1 MPLPSSGSISADD
14 LNEELGNSPGTQ
26 IDFESAANALLE
38 NASRPH
44 GMDEFYGASLGDDF
58 LFSDWDG
65 SVSIS
70 EYGSITA
77 TVGNAASRTINTS
90 NFAVVT
96 SATSRSVSVTIV
108 APSTFNGEPV
118 TNAGASLTGT
128 RSATQPS
135 IGRYLELTAN
145 DYSLEGQETQVS
157 LTINDLHYN
166 DTDWTLSDVPT
177 YGTNG
182 LELAIYNE
190 FGTGDTT
197 RTINLSQNTSGTTR
211 RSTFTVTSAIG
222 SKTDSI
228 EISQT
233 SYTPVQ
239 TPTFEPVPTS
249 EDWTDSQSG
258 TGVSKVITANYN
270 GGSAPTSVTFYL
282 SGTHFGLQEEESNV
296 QLIES
301 GGPWRAQ
308 ATNTSGISQYRI
320 GVYPLSTNSG
330 TSDKEEN
337 LVISMGNGSGTNSI
351 NVPLTQTFN
360 VSWETDV
367 SSLSF
372 TRFGG
377 TKNIILT
384 TSYNWTAAVSGTGF
398 SINTTSGTAGTRT
411 ISVTATQKDLG
422 GSGTVTF
429 SASGQSD
436 IVVSLSQAAAP
447 LEWDWFVNE
456 LPRIGDSVTVSPSTI
471 AQSYSV
477 GLYTYRGSTAVA
489 STWML
494 QRTAG
499 TWITINTTT
508 SGGTTFKDAESTQ
521 NTNGTPY
528 LYLNVATNTGSPRTG
543 GAEITIDGALVA
555 TISVQQS
562 GVSGGSGGS
571 GGDPSEGPGAGGIE

>member
-26 IDFESAANALLE
+26 IDFETAANALLE

-70 EYGSITA
+70 EFGAITA

-96 SATSRSVSVTIV
+96 SATSRTVSITIV
-108 APSTFNGEPV
+108 APSTFNGQPV
-118 TNAGASLTGT
+118 DNAGASLTGT
-128 RSATQPS
+128 RSATQPA

-182 LELAIYNE
+182 LQLAIYNE

-211 RSTFTVTSAIG
+211 RSTFTVTSDIG
-222 SKTDSI
+222 SNPYSI
-228 EISQT
+228 EILQT
-233 SYTPVQ
+233 SYTPVLK
-239 TPTFEPVPTS
+239 PTFTPSPTS
-249 EDWTDSQSG
+249 LDWTYSQSG
-258 TGVSKVITANYN
+258 TGNYKTITATRT
-270 GGSAPTSVTFYL
+270 GGSTPTAVSFYL
-282 SGTHFGLQEEESNV
+282 SGTHFGLFQTDPNV
-296 QLIES
+296 PVNDT
-301 GGPWRAQ
+301 GGPWRAE
-308 ATNTSGISQYRI
+308 ADNDGAGTFEV
-320 GVYPLSTNSG
+320 GVYPLSNNSG
-330 TSDKEEN
+330 TSDNEED
-337 LVISMGNGSGTNSI
+337 LVISMGNGGGTNSI
-351 NVPLTQTFN
+351 DVPLTQTFN
-360 VSWETDV
+360 VSWETNV

-372 TRFGG
+372 GTLGG
-377 TKNIILT
+377 TQYITLT
-384 TSYNWTAAVSGTGF
+384 TSYNWTAAVSGDGF
-398 SINTTSGTAGTRT
+398 SINTTSGTGTQT
-411 ISVTATQKDLG
+411 ISVTATEKDLG

-429 SASGQSD
+429 SASGQTP

-447 LEWDWFVNE
+447 LEYSWFLNGVE
-456 LPRIGDSVTVSPSTI
+456 RYGSVTVTPSTI
-471 AQSYSV
+471 STSYSV
-477 GLYTYRGSTAVA
+477 GLYGYRGSTAVE
-489 STWML
+489 TFWML
-494 QRTAG
+494 ARVTAG
-499 TWITINTTT
+499 GWIDAATTT
-508 SGGTTFKDAESTQ
+508 SGITPSATATSGQ

-528 LYLNVATNTGSPRTG
+528 LYLNIETNTGSARSG
-543 GAEITIDGALVA
+543 QAEISVDGIYVGTIYVNQD
-555 TISVQQS
+555 
-562 GVSGGSGGS
+562 GVSGGGGGGG
-571 GGDPSEGPGAGGIE
+571 GGDRPGDGGIE

>member
-1 MPLPSSGSISADD
+1 MPLPSSGPISADD
-14 LNEELGNSPGTQ
+14 LNEELGNSPRTQ
-26 IDFESAANALLE
+26 IDFESAAESLLE
-38 NASRPH
+38 TATRPH
-44 GMDEFYGASLGDDF
+44 SMNEFYGASLGDDF

-70 EYGSITA
+70 EYGAITA

-128 RSATQPS
+128 RSATQPA

>member
-1 MPLPSSGSISADD
+1 MPLPSSGPISADD
-14 LNEELGNSPGTQ
+14 LNEELGNSPRTQ
-26 IDFESAANALLE
+26 IDFESAAESLLE
-38 NASRPH
+38 TATRPH
-44 GMDEFYGASLGDDF
+44 SMNEFYGASLGEDF
-58 LFSDWDG
+58 LFSDWNG

-70 EYGSITA
+70 ESGAISA
-77 TVGNAASRTINTS
+77 TLGNAASRTINTS
-90 NFAVVT
+90 NFEVVT
-96 SATSRSVSVTIV
+96 SSTPRTVSITIV
-108 APSTFNGEPV
+108 APSTFNGQTV
-118 TNAGASLTGT
+118 DNAGQPITGT
-128 RSATQPS
+128 RSATQPA

-182 LELAIYNE
+182 LQLAIYNE

-337 LVISMGNGSGTNSI
+337 LVISMGNGSDTNSI

-477 GLYTYRGSTAVA
+477 GLYTYRGSTAVE
-489 STWML
+489 SLWML
-494 QRTAG
+494 QRTFG